1 MGTDVRHRDDPWLD
15 RDWGPEAGPRLR
27 QAWFQGLSLNAAA
40 PDRVR
45 IRLLD
50 LGMAPYVLARR
61 DLSSAVLDAAVDHPD
76 RRVRGRLTEWPASRG
91 LSAAQWS
98 RLVLGE
104 SSGARR
110 ELVLQAAAMAGR
122 GLTREAYRTLAADP
136 FGPVREELAW
146 MLPALPLPLRAAL
159 LADPL
164 PRVRAAACEAGWR
177 DLDEGTRA
185 QLMADPDPAVRT
197 AVTLARHEEAPLTA
211 EFYDAEHGAGR
222 LVEGYRLDRDL
233 VLRLC
238 ADADP
243 RLRRDLA
250 RNPYVDPDLVAVL
263 AADPEG
269 DVRLAVSTRPEL
281 TEEQRA
287 AVPVDIDP
295 RTVRRPIA
303 WVVALH
309 EDEEA
314 VRRLAAS
321 AHLLLRSSVAT
332 ARRLPPDVVER
343 LARDEDR
350 VVRLF
355 LAERCDDAPADMLL
369 EVWQWWNG
377 SYSTPDR
384 PYGHPN
390 FPRRDL
396 LRYADHPHPRLR
408 QLALDDPDSTPA
420 LVERFSGDGD
430 AEVRL
435 RAATDPRLSP
445 DSVVRLL
452 DDPDGG
458 VRAMAARHPRVPVPV
473 LVALLGDEDAAGAA
487 ARNPALPVAVM
498 DLMTATEA
506 RHARRDPCERAV

>member
-1 MGTDVRHRDDPWLD
+1 MGTDVRGFDDRWPD
-15 RDWGPEAGPRLR
+15 RDWGPQAAPRLR
-27 QAWFQGLSLNAAA
+27 QAWLQGLSLNAAA
-40 PDRVR
+40 PDRIR

-50 LGMAPYVLARR
+50 HLDLAPYVLARR
-61 DLSSAVLDAAVDHPD
+61 DLPPAVVDAAVDHPD
-76 RRVRGRLTEWPASRG
+76 RRVRARLTEVPASLG

-104 SSGARR
+104 AGGARR
-110 ELVLQAAAMAGR
+110 QLFLEVAALSGR
-122 GLTREAYRTLAADP
+122 GLTREAYETLAADP

-146 MLPALPLPLRAAL
+146 MATLPLPLRLTL

-164 PRVRAAACEAGWR
+164 PRVRAAACQAAWG
-177 DLDEGTRA
+177 DLDDGTRA
-185 QLMADPDPAVRT
+185 RLAADPAPAVRT

-211 EFYDAEHGAGR
+211 EFFEAAGDR
-222 LVEGYRLDRDL
+222 HLIGSHRLDPDL
-233 VLRLC
+233 ALRLC
-238 ADADP
+238 ADPDP
-243 RLRRDLA
+243 WLRRILA
-250 RNPYVDPDLVAVL
+250 GNPYLGPDLVDVL
-263 AADPEG
+263 AADPDD
-269 DVRLAVSTRPEL
+269 DVRLAVSVRPEL
-281 TEEQRA
+281 TEERRA

-295 RTVRRPIA
+295 RTIRRTVG
-303 WVVALH
+303 WVEALH

-314 VRRLAAS
+314 MRRLATS

-369 EVWQWWNG
+369 EVWQWWDG

-396 LRYADHPHPRLR
+396 LLYAEDTHPRLR
-408 QLALDDPDSTPA
+408 QLALDDPDSTPD
-420 LVERFSGDGD
+420 LVERFSEDED

-452 DDPDGG
+452 DDPDSG

-473 LVALLGDEDAAGAA
+473 LVALLGDERTAAVA
-487 ARNPALPVAVM
+487 ARNPVLPVAVM
-498 DLMTATEA
+498 ERMTATG
-506 RHARRDPCERAV
+506 P

>member
-1 MGTDVRHRDDPWLD
+1 M
-15 RDWGPEAGPRLR
+15 
-27 QAWFQGLSLNAAA
+27 
-40 PDRVR
+40 
-45 IRLLD
+45 
-50 LGMAPYVLARR
+50 
-61 DLSSAVLDAAVDHPD
+61 
-76 RRVRGRLTEWPASRG
+76 
-91 LSAAQWS
+91 
-98 RLVLGE
+98 
-104 SSGARR
+104 
-110 ELVLQAAAMAGR
+110 
-122 GLTREAYRTLAADP
+122 
-136 FGPVREELAW
+136 
-146 MLPALPLPLRAAL
+146 
-159 LADPL
+159 
-164 PRVRAAACEAGWR
+164 
-177 DLDEGTRA
+177 
-185 QLMADPDPAVRT
+185 
-197 AVTLARHEEAPLTA
+197 
-211 EFYDAEHGAGR
+211 
-222 LVEGYRLDRDL
+222 
-233 VLRLC
+233 
-238 ADADP
+238 
-243 RLRRDLA
+243 
-250 RNPYVDPDLVAVL
+250 
-263 AADPEG
+263 
-269 DVRLAVSTRPEL
+269 
-281 TEEQRA
+281 
-287 AVPVDIDP
+287 
-295 RTVRRPIA
+295 
-303 WVVALH
+303 VALH

-355 LAERCDDAPADMLL
+355 LAERCDDAPADVLL

-420 LVERFSGDGD
+420 LVERFSGDED

-445 DSVVRLL
+445 DSVVRML

-473 LVALLGDEDAAGAA
+473 LVALLDDEDTAGAA

-498 DLMTATEA
+498 DRMTA
-506 RHARRDPCERAV
+506 PGP

>member
-1 MGTDVRHRDDPWLD
+1 MGTDVRGFDDRWSD
-15 RDWGPEAGPRLR
+15 RDWGPQAAPRLR
-27 QAWFQGLSLNAAA
+27 QAWLQGLSFNTAA
-40 PDRVR
+40 PDRIR

-50 LGMAPYVLARR
+50 HLDLAPYLLARR
-61 DLSSAVLDAAVDHPD
+61 DLPAVVVDAAVDHPD
-76 RRVRGRLTEWPASRG
+76 RRVRARLTEVPASLG
-91 LSAAQWS
+91 LSADQWS

-104 SSGARR
+104 AGGARR
-110 ELVLQAAAMAGR
+110 HLFLEAAALSGR
-122 GLTREAYRTLAADP
+122 GLTPQAYETLAADP

-146 MLPALPLPLRAAL
+146 MATLPLPLRLTL
-159 LADPL
+159 LADPV
-164 PRVRAAACEAGWR
+164 PRVRAAACQAAWG
-177 DLDEGTRA
+177 DLDDGTRA
-185 QLMADPDPAVRT
+185 RLAADPAPAVRT
-197 AVTLARHEEAPLTA
+197 AVTLARHEEAPLTS
-211 EFYDAEHGAGR
+211 EFFEAAGR
-222 LVEGYRLDRDL
+222 DRHLVGSHRLDPDL
-233 VLRLC
+233 ALRLC
-238 ADADP
+238 ADPDP
-243 RLRRDLA
+243 WLRRILA
-250 RNPYVDPDLVAVL
+250 GNPYLGPDLVDVL
-263 AADPEG
+263 AADPDV
-269 DVRLAVSTRPEL
+269 DVRLAVSVRPEL

-295 RTVRRPIA
+295 GTIRRTVG
-303 WVVALH
+303 WVEALH

-314 VRRLAAS
+314 MRRLAAS
-321 AHLLLRSSVAT
+321 GHLLLRSSVAR

-396 LRYADHPHPRLR
+396 LRHADDPHPRLR
-408 QLALDDPDSTPA
+408 QLALDDPDSTPD
-420 LVERFSGDGD
+420 LVELFGADEE

-435 RAATDPRLSP
+435 RAATDPRLAP

-452 DDPDGG
+452 DDPDSG

-473 LVALLGDEDAAGAA
+473 LVALLGDEETAAAA
-487 ARNPALPVAVM
+487 ARNPVLPVAVM
-498 DLMTATEA
+498 ERMTVTGA
-506 RHARRDPCERAV
+506 

>member
-1 MGTDVRHRDDPWLD
+1 MGTDVRGRDDRWPDPD
-15 RDWGPEAGPRLR
+15 RGPQAGPGLR
-27 QAWFQGLSLNAAA
+27 RAWFRGLSLNAAA
-40 PDRVR
+40 PDAIL

-50 LGMAPYVLARR
+50 LDMAPYVLVRR
-61 DLSSAVLDAAVDHPD
+61 DLPPAVVDAAVDHPD
-76 RRVRGRLTEWPASRG
+76 RGVRGRLAEVPASQR

-104 SSGARR
+104 AGGARR
-110 ELVLQAAAMAGR
+110 RLFLEAAALSGR
-122 GLTREAYRTLAADP
+122 GLTREAYETLAADP
-136 FGPVREELAW
+136 FGPVREELAG
-146 MLPALPLPLRAAL
+146 MPALPLPLRLAL

-164 PRVRAAACEAGWR
+164 PQVRAAACGAAWR
-177 DLDEGTRA
+177 GLDDGARA
-185 QLMADPDPAVRT
+185 RLAADPAPAVRT

-211 EFYDAEHGAGR
+211 EFFEAVGDRHLLGSHR
-222 LVEGYRLDRDL
+222 LEADL
-233 VLRLC
+233 ALRLC
-238 ADADP
+238 TDQDP
-243 RLRRDLA
+243 RLRRILA
-250 RNPYVDPDLVAVL
+250 GNPYLGPEPVRVL
-263 AADPEG
+263 AADPDG
-269 DVRLAVSTRPEL
+269 DVRLAVSLRPEL
-281 TEEQRA
+281 TEERRA

-295 RTVRRPIA
+295 RTMRRTVA
-303 WVVALH
+303 WVEALH

-314 VRRLAAS
+314 MRRLAAS

-332 ARRLPPDVVER
+332 ARRLPPDVVAL

-396 LRYADHPHPRLR
+396 LRYAGDPHPRLR
-408 QLALDDPDSTPA
+408 QLALDDPDSTA
-420 LVERFSGDGD
+420 GLVERFSGDED

-445 DSVVRLL
+445 DALVRML
-452 DDPDGG
+452 DDPDSG
-458 VRAMAARHPRVPVPV
+458 VRAMAARHPRMPVSV
-473 LVALLGDEDAAGAA
+473 LVALLGDERTAQDA
-487 ARNPALPVAVM
+487 ARNTALPVAVM
-498 DLMTATEA
+498 ERMTAPGT
-506 RHARRDPCERAV
+506 

>member
-1 MGTDVRHRDDPWLD
+1 MGTDVRTWDDSRRREQD
-15 RDWGPEAGPRLR
+15 RGPQAEPRLR
-27 QAWFQGLSLNAAA
+27 RARLQGLCFNAAL
-40 PDRVR
+40 PDHLL

-50 LGMAPYVLARR
+50 LDLAPRVLARR
-61 DLSSAVLDAAVDHPD
+61 DVPPAVVDAAVGHPD
-76 RRVRGRLTEWPASRG
+76 RRVRGRLAEWPASRL

-104 SSGARR
+104 AGGARR
-110 ELVLQAAAMAGR
+110 QLLLQAAGENR
-122 GLTREAYRTLAADP
+122 SGLTQEAYGRLAADP
-136 FGPVREELAW
+136 FGAVRQELAR
-146 MLPALPLPLRAAL
+146 MPELPLPLRLAL

-164 PRVRAAACEAGWR
+164 PQVRAAACEAGWR
-177 DLDEGTRA
+177 HLDDATRA
-185 QLMADPDPAVRT
+185 RAAADPAPDVRA
-197 AVTLARHEEAPLTA
+197 AVTLARHEEVPLTA
-211 EFYDAEHGAGR
+211 AFFDALPGR
-222 LVEGYRLDRDL
+222 GPLVESHRLDRDL
-233 VLRLC
+233 ARRLC
-238 ADADP
+238 TDP
-243 RLRRDLA
+243 DPWLRRNLA
-250 RNPYVDPDLVAVL
+250 RNPYLDPDLVDVL
-263 AADPEG
+263 AADPDH

-287 AVPVDIDP
+287 AVRVDIDP
-295 RTVRRPIA
+295 RAMRRPVA

-309 EDEEA
+309 EDERA

-355 LAERCDDAPADMLL
+355 LAENCDDAPAEMLV
-369 EVWQWWNG
+369 EVWQWWDG
-377 SYSTPDR
+377 SYSSPDR

-396 LRYADHPHPRLR
+396 LRHADDPHPRLR

-420 LVERFSGDGD
+420 LVERFGTDED

-435 RAATDPRLSP
+435 RAATDPRLSAA
-445 DSVVRLL
+445 SAVRML
-452 DDPDGG
+452 DDPDSA
-458 VRAMAARHPRVPVPV
+458 VRAMAARHPRLPVPV
-473 LVALLGDEDAAGAA
+473 LVALLGAVATAEAA

-498 DLMTATEA
+498 ERMTATG
-506 RHARRDPCERAV
+506 H

>member
-1 MGTDVRHRDDPWLD
+1 MGTYVRGFDDRWSD
-15 RDWGPEAGPRLR
+15 RDWGPQAAPRLR
-27 QAWFQGLSLNAAA
+27 QAWLQGLSLNTAA
-40 PDRVR
+40 PDRIR

-50 LGMAPYVLARR
+50 HLDLAPYVLARR
-61 DLSSAVLDAAVDHPD
+61 DLPPAVVDAAVDHPD
-76 RRVRGRLTEWPASRG
+76 RRVRARLTEVPASLG
-91 LSAAQWS
+91 LSADQWS

-104 SSGARR
+104 AGGARR
-110 ELVLQAAAMAGR
+110 HLFLEAAALSGR
-122 GLTREAYRTLAADP
+122 GLTPQAYETLAADP

-146 MLPALPLPLRAAL
+146 MATLPLPLRLTL

-164 PRVRAAACEAGWR
+164 PRVRAAACQAAWG
-177 DLDEGTRA
+177 DLDDGTRA
-185 QLMADPDPAVRT
+185 RLAADPAPAVRT

-211 EFYDAEHGAGR
+211 EFFEAVGDRHLLGSH
-222 LVEGYRLDRDL
+222 RLDPDL
-233 VLRLC
+233 ALRLC
-238 ADADP
+238 ADPDP
-243 RLRRDLA
+243 RLRRILA
-250 RNPYVDPDLVAVL
+250 GNPYLSPDLVDVL
-263 AADPEG
+263 AADPAD
-269 DVRLAVSTRPEL
+269 DVRLAVSVRPEL
-281 TEEQRA
+281 TEERRT

-295 RTVRRPIA
+295 RTMRRTVG
-303 WVVALH
+303 WVEALH

-314 VRRLAAS
+314 MRRLAAS

-396 LRYADHPHPRLR
+396 LRHADDPHPRLR
-408 QLALDDPDSTPA
+408 QLALDDPDSTPD
-420 LVERFSGDGD
+420 LVERFSADAD

-452 DDPDGG
+452 DDPDTG
-458 VRAMAARHPRVPVPV
+458 VRATAARNPRVPVAV
-473 LVALLGDEDAAGAA
+473 LVALLGEQETAAAA

-498 DLMTATEA
+498 ERMTVTG
-506 RHARRDPCERAV
+506 P

>member
-1 MGTDVRHRDDPWLD
+1 MGTDVRRCDDRWPD
-15 RDWGPEAGPRLR
+15 RDWGPAAGPRLR
-27 QAWFQGLSLNAAA
+27 QAWFQGLSFNAAA
-40 PDRVR
+40 PDHIR

-50 LGMAPYVLARR
+50 LDTAPYVLARR
-61 DLSSAVLDAAVDHPD
+61 ELSPAVVDAAVDHPD
-76 RRVRGRLTEWPASRG
+76 RRVRGTLAEAPASLG
-91 LSAAQWS
+91 LTAAQWS

-104 SSGARR
+104 SGGARR
-110 ELVLQAAAMAGR
+110 ELMLQAAAMAGR
-122 GLTREAYRTLAADP
+122 GLTREAYGTLAADP
-136 FGPVREELAW
+136 FGPVREELAR
-146 MLPALPLPLRAAL
+146 MPALPLPLRLAL

-185 QLMADPDPAVRT
+185 RLAADPAPAVRT

-211 EFYDAEHGAGR
+211 EFYDAEPGAGR
-222 LVEGYRLDRDL
+222 LVEGHRLEREL

-243 RLRRDLA
+243 WLRRNLA
-250 RNPYVDPDLVAVL
+250 RNPYLDPDLVEVL
-263 AADPEG
+263 AADPED

-281 TEEQRA
+281 PEERRA
-287 AVPVDIDP
+287 AVPVHIDP
-295 RTVRRPIA
+295 RTMRRPVA

-314 VRRLAAS
+314 MRRLAAS
-321 AHLLLRSSVAT
+321 PHLLLRSSVAT

-396 LRYADHPHPRLR
+396 LRHADDPHPRLR
-408 QLALDDPDSTPA
+408 QLALDDPDSTPG
-420 LVERFSGDGD
+420 LVERFSGDED

-445 DSVVRLL
+445 DSVVRML
-452 DDPDGG
+452 DDPDSG

-473 LVALLGDEDAAGAA
+473 LVALLGEEGTAEAA
-487 ARNPALPVAVM
+487 ARNPVLPVAVM
-498 DLMTATEA
+498 ERMT
-506 RHARRDPCERAV
+506 RACSAGAYSAPDSW

>member
-1 MGTDVRHRDDPWLD
+1 MGTDVRGFDDRWPD
-15 RDWGPEAGPRLR
+15 RDCGPQAPPRLR
-27 QAWFQGLSLNAAA
+27 RAWLQGLSFNRAA
-40 PDRVR
+40 PDRIR

-50 LGMAPYVLARR
+50 HLDLAPYLLARR
-61 DLSSAVLDAAVDHPD
+61 DLPPAVVDAAVDHPD
-76 RRVRGRLTEWPASRG
+76 RRVRARLTEVPASLG
-91 LSAAQWS
+91 LCAAQWS

-104 SSGARR
+104 AGGARR
-110 ELVLQAAAMAGR
+110 QLFLEAAALSGR
-122 GLTREAYRTLAADP
+122 GLTREAYETLTADP
-136 FGPVREELAW
+136 FGPVREELAR
-146 MLPALPLPLRAAL
+146 MPALPLPLRLTL

-164 PRVRAAACEAGWR
+164 PRVRAAACEAAWR
-177 DLDEGTRA
+177 DLDGGTRA
-185 QLMADPDPAVRT
+185 RLAADPAPAVRT

-211 EFYDAEHGAGR
+211 EFFDAAPENRR
-222 LVEGYRLDRDL
+222 LVGSHRLDPDL
-233 VLRLC
+233 ALRLC
-238 ADADP
+238 ADPDP
-243 RLRRDLA
+243 WLRRILA
-250 RNPYVDPDLVAVL
+250 GNPYLGPDLVDVL
-263 AADPEG
+263 AADPED
-269 DVRLAVSTRPEL
+269 DVRLAVSVRPEL

-295 RTVRRPIA
+295 RTMRRTVG
-303 WVVALH
+303 WVEALH

-314 VRRLAAS
+314 MRRLAAS

-355 LAERCDDAPADMLL
+355 LAERCDDAPADLLL

-396 LRYADHPHPRLR
+396 LRHADDPHPRLR
-408 QLALDDPDSTPA
+408 QLALDDPDSTPD
-420 LVERFSGDGD
+420 LVERFSEDED

-435 RAATDPRLSP
+435 RAATDPRLAP

-473 LVALLGDEDAAGAA
+473 LVALLGDEETAEAA
-487 ARNPALPVAVM
+487 ARNPVLPVAVM
-498 DLMTATEA
+498 ERMTVTGS
-506 RHARRDPCERAV
+506 